1 MPFQVVAIARDVT
14 EREQA
19 ASELIWT
26 ATHDSLTGLANR
38 TVRNDVLDAQVDLVK
53 PFGLVLLDLD
63 IPSRSATR
71 PGTRRAMRCSPRS
84 PSAWGRKSC
93 PRP

>member
-38 TVRNDVLDAQVDLVK
+38 TVLNDVLDDQVDPGK
-53 PFGLVLLDLD
+53 PIQAG
-63 IPSRSATR
+63 AAR
-71 PGTRRAMRCSPRS
+71 PR
-84 PSAWGRKSC
+84 
-93 PRP
+93 